1 MAHQVATLI
10 ESVATLVTLELLELQ
25 MIAQMVKHVGKAMG
39 LELFANEAAK
49 LLFLSARLL
58 INIQGSMVVLLK
70 VKAFA
75 LLVPLD

>member
-1 MAHQVATLI
+1 
-10 ESVATLVTLELLELQ
+10 